1 MAIEQAIGA
10 IGIGLLQLLIGLI
23 LAMGGIYA
31 GFVLFDKILK
41 EIDLQEELKK
51 KNMAVGIVAV
61 AIMITIAG
69 IISTGVA
76 GITKGL
82 FGQDIVH
89 AAVGGVA
96 QLIIGIIF
104 AVIAIYL
111 AFKIWDKI
119 TTKIEET
126 DELKN
131 NNVAIGVVMAGVLI
145 AVGFVIQGSVNGIST
160 AFAAF
165 SVVGIILGLFQLVI
179 GLILATATIYIG
191 FSLFDKILKEIDLQ
205 EELKKRNVAIGVL
218 SSAIMITLAEVT
230 SSAVSG
236 ITSGLLGQ
244 NINAIGAVVGGIT
257 QLIIGIIF
265 AVIAIYL
272 AFKIWDKITTKIE
285 ETDELK
291 NNNVAI
297 GVVMAGVLIAV
308 GFVIQGSISGIA
320 TAILAGF

>member
-1 MAIEQAIGA
+1 MAIEQALSM
-10 IGIGLLQLLIGLI
+10 IGLGLFQFVIGLM
-23 LAMGGIYA
+23 LAIVCIYT
-31 GFVLFDKILK
+31 GFILFDKILR

-89 AAVGGVA
+89 AAVGGII

-111 AFKIWDKI
+111 AFKIWDII
-119 TTKIEET
+119 TTEIEET

-131 NNVAIGVVMAGVLI
+131 NNIAIGVIIAGVLI
-145 AVGFVIQGSVNGIST
+145 AVGFVIQGSVNGISN
-160 AFAAF
+160 AFATLSIF
-165 SVVGIILGLFQLVI
+165 GVIIGLLQLVI
-179 GLILATATIYIG
+179 GLILAIATIYIG

-205 EELKKRNVAIGVL
+205 EELKKGNVAIGVL
-218 SSAIMITLAEVT
+218 SAAIMITLAEVT

-236 ITSGLLGQ
+236 ITSGLSGKE
-244 NINAIGAVVGGIT
+244 INVVGTIIGGIT

-272 AFKIWDKITTKIE
+272 ALYIWNKITKKIE

-291 NNNVAI
+291 NNNIAI

>member
-23 LAMGGIYA
+23 LAMGGTYA
-31 GFVLFDKILK
+31 GFILFDKILR

-82 FGQDIVH
+82 FGQDFVH
-89 AAVGGVA
+89 AAVGGII

-111 AFKIWDKI
+111 AFKIWDII
-119 TTKIEET
+119 TTEIEET

-131 NNVAIGVVMAGVLI
+131 NNIAIGVIIAGVLI
-145 AVGFVIQGSVNGIST
+145 AVGFVIQGSVNGISN
-160 AFAAF
+160 AFATLSIF
-165 SVVGIILGLFQLVI
+165 GVIIGLLQLVM
-179 GLILATATIYIG
+179 GLILAIATIYIG

-205 EELKKRNVAIGVL
+205 EELKKGNVAIGVL
-218 SSAIMITLAEVT
+218 SAAIMITLAEVT

-236 ITSGLLGQ
+236 ITSGLSGKE
-244 NINAIGAVVGGIT
+244 INVVGTIIGGIT

-272 AFKIWDKITTKIE
+272 ALYIWNKITKKIE

-291 NNNVAI
+291 NNNIAI